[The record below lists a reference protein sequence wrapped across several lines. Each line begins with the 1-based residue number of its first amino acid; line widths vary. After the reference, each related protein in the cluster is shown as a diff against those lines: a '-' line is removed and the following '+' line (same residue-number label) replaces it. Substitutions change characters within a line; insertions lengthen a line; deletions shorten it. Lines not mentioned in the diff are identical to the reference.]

1 MNILLTGCAG
11 FIGSNVA
18 RLLLESGHA
27 VLGVDS
33 LGDRTNQRLQEWR
46 LAILEA
52 QPRFA
57 FRHIDISHYDALK
70 DALKGGKTGHPA
82 SAVIHLAARAGVR
95 ASVEDPWSYYHAN
108 VLGTLNLLEA
118 CREYGVGKFLLA
130 STSSV
135 YGSGP
140 GGPVTEDAQSS
151 RPLSPYAASKKAA
164 EALLYSYHHLHG
176 INAVVLRYFTVYGPA
191 GRPDMS
197 VFRFIRDI
205 SEGNPIAIYGD
216 GTQQRDYTYVSDVA
230 RGTMQALMLQGYE
243 TINLGHNRPVAV
255 NDVVR
260 LIEEAVGRPAIV
272 RYEERHPADV
282 ATTWADNSRAQELL
296 GWLPCVTI
304 EEGIRRT
311 VEWYIEQ
318 QEWARGL
325 V

>member
-1 MNILLTGCAG
+1 MLTGCAG

-33 LGDRTNQRLQEWR
+33 LRDRTNQRLQEWR

-52 QPRFA
+52 HPRFA
-57 FRHIDISHYDALK
+57 FRHVDVSQRDALK
-70 DALKGGKTGHPA
+70 DALKDGETGHPV

-95 ASVEDPWSYYHAN
+95 ASVDDPWSYYQAN
-108 VLGTLNLLEA
+108 VLGTLNILEA

-135 YGSGP
+135 YGPGP
-140 GGPVTEDAQSS
+140 GGPVAEDAQSS

-176 INAVVLRYFTVYGPA
+176 IDAVVLRYFTVYGPA

-230 RGTMQALMLQGYE
+230 RGTMQALRLQGYE

-260 LIEEAVGRPAIV
+260 LIEEAVGRSAIV

-318 QEWARGL
+318 QEWARDL